1 MTKIIQIQEACKTS
15 KFDQKET
22 SSGTAQLHVWYREQ
36 RDFMENR
43 KGQTST
49 YNGKSMIIAADFPI
63 WMLNAE
69 DTVAIYSMFEYTTN
83 VDIPYTESC
92 RASCQ
97 DSSLGSM
104 QNLGLLFQQDFLPT
118 WITSISSEA

>member
-22 SSGTAQLHVWYREQ
+22 SYGIAQLHIWYREQ
-36 RDFMENR
+36 REIMENR

-69 DTVAIYSMFEYTTN
+69 DTKAIYSMFEHTTN
-83 VDIPYTESC
+83 VGIPYT
-92 RASCQ
+92 
-97 DSSLGSM
+97 
-104 QNLGLLFQQDFLPT
+104 
-118 WITSISSEA
+118 